1 MPSSKKEDY
10 DVEKIVSKRIDKQGR
25 TLYLIKWKGYSSSE
39 NTWEPKSH
47 VANCQDMIE
56 EFEDE
61 QNKKD
66 KSKNSD
72 SRELRTSKRSTRFS
86 CSPSIKKIERSTRTS
101 NRNSSTRKRESS
113 SESISTDN
121 EDQNGYI
128 EKKSNFKRSRKSTID
143 TETTSSI
150 DSYDSDILDMAKL
163 DQILNV
169 RRNTKID
176 KVEYYIQVKKIK
188 KPVWINSNRLTED
201 YPQEVIDFLEDKY
214 V

>member
-1 MPSSKKEDY
+1 
-10 DVEKIVSKRIDKQGR
+10 
-25 TLYLIKWKGYSSSE
+25 
-39 NTWEPKSH
+39 
-47 VANCQDMIE
+47 MIE

-86 CSPSIKKIERSTRTS
+86 CSPSIKKIERSTRSS
-101 NRNSSTRKRESS
+101 NRNSSARKRESS

>member
-1 MPSSKKEDY
+1 
-10 DVEKIVSKRIDKQGR
+10 
-25 TLYLIKWKGYSSSE
+25 
-39 NTWEPKSH
+39 
-47 VANCQDMIE
+47 MIE

>member
-1 MPSSKKEDY
+1 
-10 DVEKIVSKRIDKQGR
+10 
-25 TLYLIKWKGYSSSE
+25 
-39 NTWEPKSH
+39 
-47 VANCQDMIE
+47 MIE

-61 QNKKD
+61 QSKKD

-86 CSPSIKKIERSTRTS
+86 FSPSIKKIERSTRSS
-101 NRNSSTRKRESS
+101 NRNSSARKRESS

-201 YPQEVIDFLEDKY
+201 YTQEVIDFLEDKY